1 MTSMTTKAK
10 TLNTSEEQASVPRK
24 KGNKSKNSRRKKSNY
39 KNKKGSNKN
48 DRKKFVG
55 KTEGMKGH
63 VFQLKSE
70 SKNVLQFT
78 KSQEQLVR
86 WATSNCKRADDIKKM
101 IKTLDDSVI
110 EVPSKD
116 TKILDDEVRQQVFTQ
131 KIKLYVEKTEV
142 YADNKSKM
150 WYHSPT

>member
-1 MTSMTTKAK
+1 
-10 TLNTSEEQASVPRK
+10 
-24 KGNKSKNSRRKKSNY
+24 
-39 KNKKGSNKN
+39 
-48 DRKKFVG
+48 
-55 KTEGMKGH
+55 MKGH